1 MDPGSQD
8 SSTQPHSST
17 QPPSG
22 IDRRTFLS
30 ASGGA
35 LAAAAIGTTAL
46 DALPSMVHNSSDE
59 TIRVGLVGCGGRGT
73 GAATNALNVEPR
85 VKIVALGDLFADRL
99 ESSHKDLLDGD
110 HADRVDVPE
119 EMRFSG
125 WDNFEKV
132 IDNCDVVI
140 LATTPHFRPE
150 QIEKA
155 VAAGKHIFAEKPI
168 ATDAPGVARV
178 RQAARIADQKGLTL
192 VSGLCY
198 RYQDS
203 KQQTIDRIHDG
214 SIGDI
219 VTLQCTYNTGGLW
232 HRGRKDEWSEM
243 EYQIRN
249 WYYFNWLSGDHIT
262 EQSIHSIDKMMW
274 VMKDTPPAKCTAS
287 GGRACRTDEKW
298 GDIYDHFNCV
308 FEWDNG
314 TKLFHSCRQWSGA
327 DGDVSD
333 YVFGTRG
340 TAAIQ
345 RHRVDGE
352 VNWRFDGSPND
363 MYDAEWIEL
372 FRSVKGERDRINN
385 GEYMCNSTLAAIL
398 GRTAAYTGKTI
409 TWDEMVKSELDLSP
423 PAYEFGPAPVVEIAR
438 PGTTKFS

>member
-1 MDPGSQD
+1 MKEVLMADQTADNDPAIESD
-8 SSTQPHSST
+8 
-17 QPPSG
+17 G
-22 IDRRTFLS
+22 IDRRVFLAS
-30 ASGGA
+30 SGGA
-35 LAAAAIGTTAL
+35 LAAAALGSTAL
-46 DALPSMVHNSSDE
+46 GAFPSMIHNSVDD

-73 GAATNALNVEPR
+73 GAAVNALNVEPR
-85 VKIVALGDLFADRL
+85 VKLVAMGDIFADRV
-99 ESSHKDLLDGD
+99 ESSYKNLLDGD

-132 IDNCDVVI
+132 IENCDVVI
-140 LATTPHFRPE
+140 LASTPHFRPE

-155 VAAGKHIFAEKPI
+155 VDAGKHIFAEKPI
-168 ATDAPGVARV
+168 ATDGPGVARV
-178 RQAARIADQKGLTL
+178 RAAAKKAEEKGLTL

-198 RYQDS
+198 RYQDA
-203 KQQTIDRIHDG
+203 KQETIARIHDG

-219 VTLQCTYNTGGLW
+219 VNLECTYNTGGLW
-232 HRGRKDEWSEM
+232 YRGKKEEWSEM

-249 WYYFNWLSGDHIT
+249 WYYYNWLSGDHIT
-262 EQSIHSIDKMMW
+262 EQSIHSIDKIMW
-274 VMKDTPPAKCTAS
+274 AMKDEPPLKCSAS

-308 FEWDNG
+308 FEWENG
-314 TKLFHSCRQWSGA
+314 TKLFHSCRQWPDT
-327 DGDVSD
+327 DGNVSD
-333 YVFGTRG
+333 YVYGTRG

-345 RHRVDGE
+345 RHQVSGE
-352 VNWRFDGSPND
+352 VNWKFSGSPND
-363 MYDAEWIEL
+363 MYDAEWVEL

-409 TWDEMVKSELDLSP
+409 TWNEMVESELDLSP
-423 PAYEFGPAPVVEIAR
+423 ATYEFGAGPLVEVAR